1 MEVLTTDEA
10 LKTLKGS
17 SARPF
22 HSDVLDTEE
31 AIKILRAHSHV
42 EKREPKVYTVSKPQ
56 EPRTY
61 HRNADGLMTQ
71 VGAQPTVKQQKQA
84 DNAARLDALAGRLQ
98 AGMQQGPAVPVSK
111 PQAIRDFT
119 TGDIVQT
126 VVPKA
131 QSEKQSGGLLA
142 GIQT

>member
-31 AIKILRAHSHV
+31 AIKILRAHSQV

-71 VGAQPTVKQQKQA
+71 VVTQPTVKQQKQA
-84 DNAARLDALAGRLQ
+84 ENAARLDALAG
-98 AGMQQGPAVPVSK
+98 
-111 PQAIRDFT
+111 
-119 TGDIVQT
+119 
-126 VVPKA
+126 
-131 QSEKQSGGLLA
+131 
-142 GIQT
+142 